1 MGRGSLQRKYAATFA
16 ALVGAA
22 VLASGLVETW
32 FSYHEHRAAL
42 VRTQHE
48 QATGAASRIAQFV
61 AETQRAIGSV
71 HTPGLPGVQI
81 LAQRRG
87 DYSKLLRQIPA
98 ITEVSYVDAS
108 GQERLRLSRLALDVV
123 ESRADRSADPAVR
136 QARAG
141 GIYFGPVYFR
151 NESEPYMAVAVA
163 EVGPDAGV
171 SVAEVNLKLIW
182 DVVSRIRIGQA
193 GYAYVVDGRGQLVA
207 HPDISLVLQRTDLS
221 ALPQVRGAIAGP
233 SGAVGRSEEAA
244 AGPSLPG
251 HRVLSTHESVDP
263 PGWTVFVE
271 QPIEEV
277 FAPLEAAL
285 SRTALML
292 VAGLGLSVLASV
304 VLARRMV
311 APILALRAGAVRL
324 GAGALDQRISVR
336 SGDELEALAEEFN
349 RMAERL
355 RDSYAELE
363 QKVESRTA
371 ALARALRENEEKSR
385 QLEIASQH
393 KSAFLA
399 NMSHELRTP
408 LNAILGYSELVRDGI
423 YGQVPDR
430 VGEILERVDRSGRHL
445 LGLINDVLDLSKIEA
460 GQLSLALGEYS
471 LRDVI
476 QSVGAAVE
484 PPAGAKGLRLI
495 VDAPSDLPAA
505 RGDERRLTQ
514 VLLNLAANAVKFT
527 EAGEV
532 RLSARVADSAFVVSV
547 SDTGPGI
554 AEADQRR
561 IFEEF
566 QQAGVDGAAG
576 KGGTGLGLAIA
587 RRIVE
592 LHGGRIEVESSPGR
606 GATFT
611 VTVPIR
617 VGAEAVVA

>member
-1 MGRGSLQRKYAATFA
+1 
-16 ALVGAA
+16 V
-22 VLASGLVETW
+22 
-32 FSYHEHRAAL
+32 L

-48 QATGAASRIAQFV
+48 QAASAASRIAQFV
-61 AETQRAIGSV
+61 AETQRAVASV
-71 HTPGLPGVQI
+71 HTPGLPGWQI

-87 DYSKLLRQIPA
+87 DYSKLIRQIPA
-98 ITEVSYVDAS
+98 ITEVGYVDGS
-108 GQERLRLSRLALDVV
+108 GQERMRLSRLALDVV
-123 ESRADRSADPAVR
+123 DGRADRSADPAVR
-136 QARAG
+136 QARAAG
-141 GIYFGPVYFR
+141 AYFGPVYFR
-151 NESEPYMAVAVA
+151 NDSEPYMVLAVA
-163 EVGPDAGV
+163 EVGPGAGV

-182 DVVSRIRIGQA
+182 DVVSRIEIGQA

-221 ALPQVRGAIAGP
+221 SLPQVRAALAGP
-233 SGAVGRSEEAA
+233 SDPLARSDEA
-244 AGPSLPG
+244 AGPSRPDQP
-251 HRVLSTHESVDP
+251 VLSTHEAVDP

-271 QPIEEV
+271 QPLEEV
-277 FAPLEAAL
+277 FAPLRDSL
-285 SRTALML
+285 IRTALL
-292 VAGLGLSVLASV
+292 LLAGLALSTLASV
-304 VLARRMV
+304 VLARHMV

-324 GAGALDQRISVR
+324 GAGALDQRIDVR

-355 RDSYAELE
+355 RESRAELE

-371 ALARALRENEEKSR
+371 ALARALRENEEKSH
-385 QLEIASQH
+385 QLEVASRH

-399 NMSHELRTP
+399 SMSHELRTP

-423 YGQVPDR
+423 YGEVPAR
-430 VGEILERVDRSGRHL
+430 VRDVLGRVDRSGRHL

-460 GQLSLALGEYS
+460 GQLTLSLGDYS

-476 QSVGAAVE
+476 QSVSAAVE
-484 PPAGAKGLRLI
+484 PPAGAKGLRLV
-495 VDAPSDLPAA
+495 VDVPADLPAA
-505 RGDERRLTQ
+505 RGDERRVTQ

-532 RLSARVADSAFVVSV
+532 RLSARVADGAFVVAV

-554 AEADQRR
+554 AESDQGR

-566 QQAGVDGAAG
+566 QQAAGAGAAA

-592 LHGGRIEVESSPGR
+592 MHGGGLAVESDPGR

-611 VTVPIR
+611 VTLPVRVP
-617 VGAEAVVA
+617 AEAAVA